1 MIKDIIKTL
10 KVNHYVKN
18 LIVVIPLLF
27 SNNITNI
34 PKIIN
39 CVWIFIAFCFISS
52 AVYVLNDLIDI
63 EQDRKH
69 PIKCNRPIA
78 SGRLSKTFAIIL
90 CVLLIVLS
98 STIALWLAPMCFVAV
113 ILYLILNIFYSI
125 YLKKL
130 ALIDAACIAFGFVLR
145 ILSGCFAISVVPSA
159 LVILMT
165 FFASM
170 FFTFSKR
177 KLELQITDSDN
188 RRESLQTFDTSVV
201 NQFVVINAILAISF
215 YMTYTLDNETML
227 RAGTNFLY
235 LTSIPFTL
243 IVFRLLLLVNTANV
257 GDDPIVFIENDVQI
271 KFLIILYFVVL
282 FAVLV

>member
-18 LIVVIPLLF
+18 LIVVVPLLF
-27 SNNITNI
+27 SNNITNL

-39 CVWIFIAFCFISS
+39 CAWIFIAFCFISS

-130 ALIDAACIAFGFVLR
+130 ALIDAACIALGFVLR

-177 KLELQITDSDN
+177 KLELQITDSNN
-188 RRESLQTFDTSVV
+188 RREALQTFDTSVV

-215 YMTYTLDNETML
+215 YMTYTLDGETML

-243 IVFRLLLLVNTANV
+243 FVFRLLLLVNTANV

-282 FAVLV
+282 FVVLV

>member
-18 LIVVIPLLF
+18 LIVVVPLLF

-63 EQDRKH
+63 GQDRKH

-125 YLKKL
+125 YLK
-130 ALIDAACIAFGFVLR
+130 
-145 ILSGCFAISVVPSA
+145 
-159 LVILMT
+159 
-165 FFASM
+165 
-170 FFTFSKR
+170 
-177 KLELQITDSDN
+177 
-188 RRESLQTFDTSVV
+188 
-201 NQFVVINAILAISF
+201 
-215 YMTYTLDNETML
+215 
-227 RAGTNFLY
+227 
-235 LTSIPFTL
+235 
-243 IVFRLLLLVNTANV
+243 
-257 GDDPIVFIENDVQI
+257 
-271 KFLIILYFVVL
+271 
-282 FAVLV
+282 

>member
-27 SNNITNI
+27 SNNITNL

-90 CVLLIVLS
+90 CIFLVVLS
-98 STIALWLAPMCFVAV
+98 SIIALCLAPLCFVV
-113 ILYLILNIFYSI
+113 VVLYFILNIFYSL

-130 ALIDAACIAFGFVLR
+130 ALIDTACIALGFVLR
-145 ILSGCFAISVVPSA
+145 ILSGCFAISVIPSA

-177 KLELQITDSDN
+177 KLELQITNSDN
-188 RRESLQTFDTSVV
+188 RRESLQAFDTSVV

-243 IVFRLLLLVNTANV
+243 IVFRLLLLVNTANA

-271 KFLIILYFVVL
+271 KFLILLYFVVL
-282 FAVLV
+282 FTVLI

>member
-18 LIVVIPLLF
+18 LIVVVPLLF

-188 RRESLQTFDTSVV
+188 RREALQTFDTSVV

-227 RAGTNFLY
+227 RAGTGFLY

>member
-18 LIVVIPLLF
+18 LIVVVPLLF
-27 SNNITNI
+27 SNNITNL

>member
-18 LIVVIPLLF
+18 LIVVVPLLF

-78 SGRLSKTFAIIL
+78 SGRLSKNFAIIL

-98 STIALWLAPMCFVAV
+98 STIALWLTPMCFVAV

-177 KLELQITDSDN
+177 KLELQITDSNN
-188 RRESLQTFDTSVV
+188 RREALQTFDTSVV

-215 YMTYTLDNETML
+215 YMTYTLDGETML

-243 IVFRLLLLVNTANV
+243 FVFRLLLLVNTANV

-282 FAVLV
+282 FVVLV